1 MDEKQLKKIDEHV
14 GKQLRSIR
22 TQRGFSQERLAAE
35 VDLTFQQLQK
45 YEHGRNR
52 ISASRMFQFSE
63 ILEISPSFFFKGLS
77 HRKEKPSLSI
87 NPQHVRLIQYYD
99 AAPPALRKA
108 ALKLLKTCDPDTAE
122 D

>member
-1 MDEKQLKKIDEHV
+1 MDEKQLKKIDQHV

-22 TQRGFSQERLAAE
+22 TQRGYSQERLAAE

-63 ILEISPSFFFKGLS
+63 ILEIPPAFFFEGLP
-77 HRKEKPSLSI
+77 HHKKKPLPILS
-87 NPQHVRLIQYYD
+87 PQHVKLINYYD
-99 AAPPALRKA
+99 AAPAGLRKL
-108 ALKLLKTCDPDTAE
+108 ALKILKSPDFEIE